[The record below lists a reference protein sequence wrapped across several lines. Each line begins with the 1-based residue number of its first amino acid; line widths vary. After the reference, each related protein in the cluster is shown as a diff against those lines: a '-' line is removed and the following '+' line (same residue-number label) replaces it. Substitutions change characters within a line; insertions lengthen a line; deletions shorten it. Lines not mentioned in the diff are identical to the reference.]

1 MEWSVGRNLEDYS
14 QFPFLCQ
21 SRMSSLKSKISH
33 LYRQYELNTA
43 IYMLEPA
50 EKVAMHTF
58 FLTIL
63 GLVTYSSYVYLPHYT
78 KTMLAF
84 FGVLDM
90 EE

>member
-1 MEWSVGRNLEDYS
+1 MFSVG
-14 QFPFLCQ
+14 
-21 SRMSSLKSKISH
+21 KKISH

-50 EKVAMHTF
+50 EKLAMHTF
-58 FLTIL
+58 FLTIF
-63 GLVTYSSYVYLPHYT
+63 GLITYSSYVYLPHYT

-90 EE
+90 DE